1 MKKHAVHIGTSGWS
15 YKHWIN
21 TFYPAEIKAKDRF
34 AYYQTHFDTVEINNT
49 FYKLPKKETFIN
61 WREAVPEDFRYI
73 VKASR
78 FITHMKKLRDPVQ
91 SSTLFFERITY
102 LEEKLG
108 AILFQL
114 PPIMK
119 NNEALLEDFLKQL
132 PKGYRYVFEFRNS
145 DWYRDSTYA
154 LLKKYNCAFCI
165 YELDDHLSPIKI
177 TADFVYLRLHG
188 PGEKYQGNYSDNVLK
203 KWAIQCQTWSKSKD
217 VYVYFDNDEM
227 GYAAFNAIRLKELIG
242 IK

>member
-1 MKKHAVHIGTSGWS
+1 MKKHVVHIGTSGWS

-61 WREAVPEDFRYI
+61 WREAVPEDFRYV

-119 NNEALLEDFLKQL
+119 TM
-132 PKGYRYVFEFRNS
+132 RHC
-145 DWYRDSTYA
+145 W
-154 LLKKYNCAFCI
+154 
-165 YELDDHLSPIKI
+165 KI
-177 TADFVYLRLHG
+177 
-188 PGEKYQGNYSDNVLK
+188 S
-203 KWAIQCQTWSKSKD
+203 
-217 VYVYFDNDEM
+217 
-227 GYAAFNAIRLKELIG
+227 
-242 IK
+242 